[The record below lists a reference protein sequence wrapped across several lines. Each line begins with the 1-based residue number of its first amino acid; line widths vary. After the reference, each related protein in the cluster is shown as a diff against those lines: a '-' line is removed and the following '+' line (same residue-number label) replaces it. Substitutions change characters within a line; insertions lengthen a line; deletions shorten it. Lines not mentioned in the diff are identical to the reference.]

1 MMEERKTLQDI
12 CIKLSTRSLP
22 RWEELPDLDLY
33 MDQVLSLVHRYL
45 GDDDAPDGKSLT
57 SSMVNNYVK
66 MHVMPAPEKK
76 KYTRIH
82 LAHLLMICVLKASL
96 PISSIQEVLQKE
108 LENGSEEEMYNRF
121 CDIYEKSG
129 KDTAE
134 AHRKGFDASDTT
146 VVLWAALRAQSEQS
160 LARQLSLPKAKDK
173 KDK

>member
-1 MMEERKTLQDI
+1 MASQKTFQEI
-12 CIKLSTRSLP
+12 CEQLKARQLP

-66 MHVMPAPEKK
+66 MHVMPAPVRK

-96 PISSIQEVLQKE
+96 PISSIQEVLRKE

-121 CDIYEKSG
+121 CEIYETSG

-134 AHRKGFDASDTT
+134 AHRKGVDAADTT
-146 VVLWAALRAQSEQS
+146 IVLWAAMRAQSEQS
-160 LARQLSLPKAKDK
+160 LARQLSIPEEKTDK
-173 KDK
+173 

>member
-1 MMEERKTLQDI
+1 MEERKSFQKI
-12 CIKLSTRSLP
+12 CEQLKTRKLP

-96 PISSIQEVLQKE
+96 PISSIQEVLRKE
-108 LENGSEEEMYNRF
+108 LENGSEAEMYNRF
-121 CDIYEKSG
+121 CEIYEKSG
-129 KDTAE
+129 RDTAD
-134 AHRKGFDASDTT
+134 AHHKGTDAPDTT
-146 VVLWAALRAQSEQS
+146 IVLWSAMRAQSEQS
-160 LARQLSLPKAKDK
+160 LARQLSFPEDRTKNDK
-173 KDK
+173 